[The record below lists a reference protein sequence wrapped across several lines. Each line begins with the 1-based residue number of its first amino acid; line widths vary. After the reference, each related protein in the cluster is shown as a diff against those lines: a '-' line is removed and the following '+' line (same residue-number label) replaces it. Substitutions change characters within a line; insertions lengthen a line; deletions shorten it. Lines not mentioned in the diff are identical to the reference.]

1 MGTDARPAATDADA
15 SAVDRS
21 TSDEELRGLE
31 ASVEDVDADSRVSA
45 DGTVHVDEA
54 DAVAVEARDLTKRY
68 DETLVFEELDLR
80 VSPGEVCCL
89 LGPSGCGK
97 TTLLHLLA
105 GLEQP
110 TDGRVEIGGD
120 PVTGPDYRWGVVFQ
134 DPLLYPWLTVRE
146 NVAIGPKLRGEKP
159 DEAHIDELIELVGLD
174 GFADAD
180 PASLSGGMA
189 QRASL
194 ARTLANDPDVLLLDE
209 PFSALDQLTKMQ
221 LQDELLRIV
230 EEIGV
235 TAVFVTHD
243 IDEAVYLG
251 DRVAVMGTIPEGIRH
266 TEPIASETRARDD
279 EAFIAERR
287 RLFEQLEEVGI

>member
-1 MGTDARPAATDADA
+1 MGTDTRPAPGTDADA
-15 SAVDRS
+15 SAIDRS
-21 TSDEELRGLE
+21 AT
-31 ASVEDVDADSRVSA
+31 
-45 DGTVHVDEA
+45 DGTAGDEA
-54 DAVAVEARDLTKRY
+54 AHDGVDGVDTDRAVRDAVESDAVAVEAHDLTKRY
-68 DETLVFEELDLR
+68 DDTLVFEDLDLR

-105 GLEQP
+105 GLEEP
-110 TDGRVEIGGD
+110 TGGRVEIGGNA
-120 PVTGPDYRWGVVFQ
+120 VTGPDYRWGVVFQ

-146 NVAIGPKLRGEKP
+146 NVAIGPKLRGETP
-159 DEAHIDELIELVGLD
+159 DEALVDELIELVGLE
-174 GFADAD
+174 GFADAA
-180 PASLSGGMA
+180 PANLSGGMA

-194 ARTLANDPDVLLLDE
+194 ARTLANEPDALLLDE

-266 TEPIASETRARDD
+266 TEPITSRTRARDD
-279 EAFIAERR
+279 EAFLAERR
-287 RLFEQLEEVGI
+287 TLFEQLEEVGI

>member
-1 MGTDARPAATDADA
+1 MALESRSAARGDESGTASDDA
-15 SAVDRS
+15 SASAEVV
-21 TSDEELRGLE
+21 GG
-31 ASVEDVDADSRVSA
+31 ASHAASIAA
-45 DGTVHVDEA
+45 DGV
-54 DAVAVEARDLTKRY
+54 TKRY
-68 DETLVFEELDLR
+68 GETLVFEGLTLT
-80 VSPGEVCCL
+80 VAPGEVCCL

-105 GLEQP
+105 GLEEP
-110 TDGRVEIGGD
+110 TAGRVEIAGD

-146 NVAIGPKLRGEKP
+146 NIEIGPKLRGKEP
-159 DEAHIDELIELVGLD
+159 DRGHVDELIELVGLEE
-174 GFADAD
+174 FADAD

-194 ARTLANDPDVLLLDE
+194 ARTLANDPEVLLLDE

-230 EEIGV
+230 DTLGV

-251 DRVAVMGTIPEGIRH
+251 DRVAVMGTVPAGIRH
-266 TEPIASETRARDD
+266 VESIASETRSRDD
-279 EAFIAERR
+279 EAFLAERR
-287 RLFEQLEEVGI
+287 VLFDHLKEVGLE